1 MQILRHQSIHTLL
14 DIDTFSPSSLFTL
27 VNNNT
32 STITASFDQQL
43 RWHRGDLCMFL
54 FISCARH
61 TKLCSRVSMS
71 HTHVT
76 SVHIKHEFSKGDE
89 ETKPIDVCVN
99 QALIYYH

>member
-1 MQILRHQSIHTLL
+1 
-14 DIDTFSPSSLFTL
+14 
-27 VNNNT
+27 
-32 STITASFDQQL
+32 
-43 RWHRGDLCMFL
+43 MFL

-76 SVHIKHEFSKGDE
+76 SVHIKHDFSKGDE

-99 QALIYYH
+99 QLLIYYH